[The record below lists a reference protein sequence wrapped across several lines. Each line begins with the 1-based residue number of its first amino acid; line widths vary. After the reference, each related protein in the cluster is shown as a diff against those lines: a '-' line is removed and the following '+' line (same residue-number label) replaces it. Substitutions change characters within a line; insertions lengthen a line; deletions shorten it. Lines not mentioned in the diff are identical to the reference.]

1 MTCLSV
7 LLAIPQDN
15 VKRASGGIQQVVG
28 GITADVLKE
37 RVPLL
42 FVDVNLG
49 SNRTERITV
58 YEGDRSDELAA
69 QFAATHSKLAR
80 N

>member
-1 MTCLSV
+1 MDDQGREMGNGDDMHIRN
-7 LLAIPQDN
+7 AYDDEEE
-15 VKRASGGIQQVVG
+15 GEE
-28 GITADVLKE
+28 DE

-49 SNRTERITV
+49 QGISERITV
-58 YEGDRSDELAA
+58 YEGDRSEVLAR
-69 QFAATHSKLAR
+69 QFAEEHG